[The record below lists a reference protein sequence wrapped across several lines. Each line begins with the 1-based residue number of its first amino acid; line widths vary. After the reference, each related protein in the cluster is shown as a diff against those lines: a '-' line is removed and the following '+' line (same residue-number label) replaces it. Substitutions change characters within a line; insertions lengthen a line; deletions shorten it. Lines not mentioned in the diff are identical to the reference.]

1 MAADS
6 QSPSDNQLGPQ
17 SGSQSGPE
25 SEPESGPEL
34 QPQPDRGPN
43 LSSQRF
49 WLSLSLA
56 FAAVYGLLALRQA
69 QGEFVIQ
76 DDARQHLFWM
86 QRFVDPQLFPNDL
99 IADYFQSVA
108 PWGYTGLYRLT
119 ALLGLHPLLLGKLL
133 PLPLGLLST
142 WANFG
147 VVIQFFPLP
156 IAGFVSS
163 LLLNQMLWMN
173 DDLVSATP
181 RAFIYPL
188 FLGFCYFLLRRRLL
202 PCLALILLQGGFYP
216 QSVFLA
222 AGLLLIQL
230 VDWTNGR
237 LHLSKNRADWR
248 FCAIGLAVAVA
259 VMLPYALHISQFD
272 PVVTLAEARQM
283 PEFQPGGRSD
293 FFNNRPWKFWLV
305 GLRSGLLPHPDRLPE
320 LLWTGLLLP
329 LVWVYR
335 QHLPLVQ
342 QIRPAIRLM
351 PQLLLVSLA
360 WFGAAHA
367 LLFRL
372 HLPSRYTQHSL
383 RLLLCWAAG
392 LVIVIGLDGVK
403 RWADRTSGPRATQK
417 RWLSVGLIALVAAGL
432 IFFPN
437 YTPEFPRVNYIQ
449 GSQPQLYQ
457 FLHQQPAPTLIAS
470 TSEEASNL
478 PSFAQRSV
486 WVAKE
491 YAIPY
496 HMGYYRP
503 FQQRVADLVEAQYSL
518 GLPKLKRFIRDSGV
532 DLWLLDRQAFTPAY
546 VEQSWIRQYPEAAKL
561 ARRGVGQNRQPALA
575 QVSPACT
582 VFQSPD
588 LIALDTACILNQ
600 TAPTPA
606 NAT

>member
-1 MAADS
+1 MGFGIVTEAIDS
-6 QSPSDNQLGPQ
+6 Q
-17 SGSQSGPE
+17 
-25 SEPESGPEL
+25 
-34 QPQPDRGPN
+34 QPDPDRRPDQQPKPN
-43 LSSQRF
+43 RDSYRF
-49 WLSLSLA
+49 WLGLSLA
-56 FAAVYGLLALRQA
+56 FAAVYGLLALKQA

-76 DDARQHLFWM
+76 DDARQHVFWM

-108 PWGYTGLYRLT
+108 PVGYTWLYQL
-119 ALLGLHPLLLGKLL
+119 AANLGLNPLLFSKIL
-133 PLPLGLLST
+133 PLLLGLLST

-147 VVIQFFPLP
+147 VVLQFFPLP

-188 FLGFCYFLLRRRLL
+188 FLGFCYFLLRRRLW

-222 AGLLLIQL
+222 AGLLLLQL
-230 VDWTNGR
+230 LDWRDGR
-237 LHLSKNRADWR
+237 LHLSHNRADWR
-248 FCAIGLAVAVA
+248 FCAIGLATATA
-259 VMLPYALHISQFD
+259 VMLPYALHLSQFD

-293 FFNNRPWKFWLV
+293 FFNSRPWKFWLV

-329 LVWVYR
+329 PMLVYR
-335 QHLPLVQ
+335 KRLPLVQ
-342 QIRPAIRLM
+342 QIRPAIRLL

-372 HLPSRYTQHSL
+372 HLPSRYTQHSF

-392 LVIVIGLDGVK
+392 LAIVIGLDGVK
-403 RWADRTSGPRATQK
+403 RWADQASGPRATQK
-417 RWLSVGLIALVAAGL
+417 RWLAVGLIALCAAGL

-437 YTPEFPRVNYIQ
+437 YTPEFPRARYIQ
-449 GSQPQLYQ
+449 GRQPQLYR
-457 FLHQQPAPTLIAS
+457 FLHQQPPATLIAS
-470 TSEEASNL
+470 TAEEASNL
-478 PSFAQRSV
+478 PSFARRSV

-496 HMGYYRP
+496 HMGYYRQ
-503 FQQRVADLVEAQYSL
+503 FQQRVADLVEAQYSP
-518 GLPKLKRFIRDSGV
+518 GLPKLKRFIRESGV
-532 DLWLLDRQAFTPAY
+532 DLWLLDRQAFTPDY
-546 VEQSWIRQYPEAAKL
+546 IEQSWIRQYPEAVKL
-561 ARRGVGQNRQPALA
+561 ARRGVNQNRQPALA
-575 QVSPACT
+575 QVAVACT
-582 VFQSPD
+582 AFQTPE
-588 LIALDTACILNQ
+588 LLLLDTACILSQ
-600 TAPTPA
+600 TAPAA
-606 NAT
+606 NAP

>member
-1 MAADS
+1 MAVNS
-6 QSPSDNQLGPQ
+6 QQPIDR
-17 SGSQSGPE
+17 
-25 SEPESGPEL
+25 EPDR
-34 QPQPDRGPN
+34 QPDSAANRGPDQG
-43 LSSQRF
+43 SQRF
-49 WLSLSLA
+49 WLGLSLA

-76 DDARQHLFWM
+76 DDARQHVFWM

-108 PWGYTGLYRLT
+108 PWGYTWLYRL
-119 ALLGLHPLLLGKLL
+119 AAGLGLNPLLFSKIL
-133 PLPLGLLST
+133 PPILGLLST
-142 WANFG
+142 WANFS
-147 VVIQFFPLP
+147 VVMQFFPVP

-202 PCLALILLQGGFYP
+202 PCLALLVLQGGFYP

-230 VDWTNGR
+230 VDWSDG
-237 LHLSKNRADWR
+237 KPQIARAKSDWR
-248 FCAIGLAVAVA
+248 FCALGLATALA

-329 LVWVYR
+329 VMLVNR
-335 QHLPLVQ
+335 KRFPLTQ

-383 RLLLCWAAG
+383 RLLLCWTAG
-392 LVIVIGLDGVK
+392 LAIVIGLDAMK
-403 RWADRTSGPRATQK
+403 RWADHTTGPRTTQT
-417 RWLSVGLIALVAAGL
+417 RWLTVGLIALFSAGL

-437 YTPEFPRVNYIQ
+437 YTPEFPRTQYIQ
-449 GSQPQLYQ
+449 GKQPTLYQ
-457 FLHQQPAPTLIAS
+457 FLRQQPAQALVAS
-470 TSEEASNL
+470 TADEASNL

-486 WVAKE
+486 WVARE

-496 HMGYYRP
+496 HMGYYRQI
-503 FQQRVADLVEAQYSL
+503 QQRVAELVEAQYSP

-532 DLWLLDRQAFTPAY
+532 DLWLLDRQAFTRDY
-546 VEQSWIRQYPEAAKL
+546 VEQSWIRQYPEAARL
-561 ARRGVGQNRQPALA
+561 AKRSLGQKQPALA
-575 QVSPACT
+575 QVSSACT
-582 VFQSPD
+582 LFQTSD
-588 LIALDTACILNQ
+588 LTVLDTACILSQ
-600 TAPTPA
+600 TVPPSAPKPSPA
-606 NAT
+606 NAP